1 MKKLYVSLLF
11 YVFAGAVAAQQN
23 PTPTAA
29 TERIKSAEK
38 RKELSKNSLASVV
51 SFRSI
56 GPTVMSGRVVDIEV
70 NPIDPSVF
78 YVCYASGGLWK
89 TESSGASFTPLF
101 DREAVMTVGDVAVD
115 WKNNTIWLGTG
126 ENNSSRS
133 SYAGNGMYKST
144 DGGKTWQHIGLDETH
159 HIGRVVINAANPNSV
174 CVAALGHL
182 YSANKERGIYLTNDG
197 GKTWKQT
204 LFVNENA
211 GAIDLVADQNNPN
224 VLYAAIWERSRRAW
238 NFQGAGKS
246 SGIYKST
253 DGGESWT
260 LLTTAQSGFPTGEG
274 VGRIGLTTFGS
285 TVWAILDNNAPKKE
299 DPKKKKDELTK
310 GVLRGMSKDD
320 FLKLEKRQIAKFL
333 KNNGFPE
340 KYTADKIIEMIL
352 QDKIKPQNLVEYL
365 EDANANLTDVDF
377 IGAEVYR
384 SDDGGKTW
392 KRTHENY
399 IDGMFFSY
407 GYYFAQIR
415 AANNNELYILGYRLA
430 KSGDGGRTWKDIS
443 GDNVHADHHALW
455 VNPNRA
461 GHLINGNDGG
471 VNITY
476 DNGKSWFFCNSA
488 AVGQF
493 YAISYDMDEPYNIYG
508 GLQDNGV
515 WYGSSKSELSD
526 EWQSSGQSPFKNLL
540 GGDGMYVQVDPRDN
554 NTVYTGYQFGNY
566 FRINKTTGK
575 RKYITPRHDFGER
588 PYRWNWQAP
597 LQISSHN
604 SDVLYFG
611 AHKLFRSMNKGEKWE
626 AISGDLTKGG
636 IKGNVPY
643 GTISTVHESP
653 LRFGLVYVG
662 TDDGLV
668 HVTRDNGETW
678 KKISDR
684 LPQNL
689 WVSRVQASMYDK
701 ATVYVTLNGYRW
713 DDFNAYIYVSKD
725 YGETWKRLGT
735 NLPAEPVNVIRE
747 DPKNPDILY
756 IGTDHALYASLDN
769 GENFM
774 TLDNGLPS
782 VAVHDLFVHPRESE
796 LVAGTHGRSLYVAD
810 VSLLQQITPSVR
822 SKDWHIFEIPKVKYS
837 SNWGK
842 KAGDWDDKTN
852 EPKWRMPIYSARA
865 NELGLIVKLGDIVLK
880 RLRLQVPKG
889 LSFVDYD
896 LTYEDGLQGL
906 LEKHFAEQ
914 AKEREKTKDAKDAE
928 PVEVKK
934 AENGKTY
941 LPRGKYRLE
950 MEKDGKFIEKELII
964 E

>member
-1 MKKLYVSLLF
+1 M
-11 YVFAGAVAAQQN
+11 GATFAQQN
-23 PTPTAA
+23 PLPTAA
-29 TERIKSAEK
+29 SERNKSIEK
-38 RKELSKNSLASVV
+38 RRELSKNSLAGTV
-51 SFRSI
+51 SFRNI
-56 GPTVMSGRVVDIEV
+56 GPTIMSGRVVDIEV
-70 NPIDPSVF
+70 NPTDPSVF

-89 TESSGASFTPLF
+89 TESGGASFTPLF
-101 DREAVMTVGDVAVD
+101 DRETVMTVGDVAVD

-159 HIGRVVINAANPNSV
+159 HIGRVVINASNSNSV

-182 YSANKERGIYLTNDG
+182 YSSNKERGIYLTNDG

-204 LFVNENA
+204 LFVNDNA

-224 VLYAAIWERSRRAW
+224 VLYASVWERSRRAW
-238 NFQGAGKS
+238 NFQGSGKG

-285 TVWAILDNNAPKKE
+285 TVWAIVDNNNPQKE
-299 DPKKKKDELTK
+299 DSKKKKDELSK
-310 GVLRGMSKDD
+310 KVLRGMSKDD
-320 FLKLEKRQIAKFL
+320 FLKLEKRQISKFL
-333 KNNGFPE
+333 KSNNFPE

-352 QDKIKPQNLVEYL
+352 QDKIKPQSLVEFL

-377 IGAEVYR
+377 IGAEIYR
-384 SDDGGKTW
+384 SEDGGKTW
-392 KRTHENY
+392 KRTHDNY
-399 IDGMFFSY
+399 LDGMFFSY

-430 KSGDGGRTWKDIS
+430 KSSDGGKTWKDVS
-443 GDNVHADHHALW
+443 GEAVHPDHHALW
-455 VNPNRA
+455 VNPNRS

-471 VNITY
+471 VNVTY
-476 DNGKSWFFCNSA
+476 DDGKSWFFCNSV

-493 YAISYDMDEPYNIYG
+493 YAISYDMEEPYNIYG

-515 WYGSSKSELSD
+515 WYGSSKSELNGD
-526 EWQSSGQSPFKNLL
+526 WYGTGQSPFKNLL

-554 NTVYTGYQFGNY
+554 NTVYAGFQFGNY
-566 FRINKTTGK
+566 FKINKATGK

-588 PYRWNWQAP
+588 PYRWNWQSP
-597 LQISSHN
+597 FQISPHN

-636 IKGNVPY
+636 IKGNIPY

-668 HVTRDNGETW
+668 HVTRDNGDTW
-678 KKISDR
+678 KKISDA

-689 WVSRVQASMYDK
+689 WVSRVQASVHDK

-713 DDFNAYIYVSKD
+713 DNFNAYVYVSKD
-725 YGETWKRLGT
+725 YGETWKRIGT
-735 NLPAEPVNVIRE
+735 NLPTEPVNVIRE

-756 IGTDHALYASLDN
+756 VGTDHALYASLDN

-774 TLDNGLPS
+774 VLDNGLPH
-782 VAVHDLFVHPRESE
+782 VAVHDLFVHPRDAE
-796 LVAGTHGRSLYVAD
+796 LVVGTHGRSLYVAD

-822 SKDWHIFEIPKVKYS
+822 SKEWHIFDTPKVKYS
-837 SNWGK
+837 ANWGK
-842 KAGDWDDKTN
+842 KAGDWDDKIN
-852 EPKWRMPIYSARA
+852 DPKWRMPIYSSRA
-865 NELGLIVKLGDIVLK
+865 NELGIIVKLGEVVMK

-889 LSFVDYD
+889 LSFVEYD
-896 LTYEDGLQGL
+896 LTFEDGLQGL
-906 LEKHFAEQ
+906 LEKNFAEQ
-914 AKEREKTKDAKDAE
+914 AKNQKDIE
-928 PVEVKK
+928 PIELKR
-934 AENGKTY
+934 AENGKLY